1 MCYICTD
8 EHKMWPQHSVRKW
21 EVRKANMT
29 GNNLLQKNQTKPD
42 DLSNR
47 FIIFC
52 MPKRLQS
59 SSRLEIHRKNN
70 EAKLVLH
77 VLNRNTCNYMPFI
90 FTYWMPISNIG
101 DLSALRKVKA
111 RRSLHCSLKNKLVKS
126 SGCSPFDVI
135 SVGQKSGGLSW
146 PGSEIP
152 TTLLKKLV
160 STKKKGHSF
169 YLDGRKRISFYI
181 FHTIDLRGN
190 EPCHHP
196 SILLCLVHSV
206 DWNASEF
213 SEGGQVLSWK
223 DRHEMCP

>member
-1 MCYICTD
+1 MRYIYID

-29 GNNLLQKNQTKPD
+29 GNNLLQKNQNKPD

-77 VLNRNTCNYMPFI
+77 VLNRNTGETAFYMPFI
-90 FTYWMPISNIG
+90 FTYIMPISNIG
-101 DLSALRKVKA
+101 DLSALRKIKT

-126 SGCSPFDVI
+126 SGFSPFDVI
-135 SVGQKSGGLSW
+135 SVGQKSGGLS
-146 PGSEIP
+146 
-152 TTLLKKLV
+152 
-160 STKKKGHSF
+160 
-169 YLDGRKRISFYI
+169 
-181 FHTIDLRGN
+181 
-190 EPCHHP
+190 
-196 SILLCLVHSV
+196 
-206 DWNASEF
+206 
-213 SEGGQVLSWK
+213 
-223 DRHEMCP
+223 

>member
-1 MCYICTD
+1 MRYIYID

-77 VLNRNTCNYMPFI
+77 VLNRNTGETAFYMQ
-90 FTYWMPISNIG
+90 
-101 DLSALRKVKA
+101 
-111 RRSLHCSLKNKLVKS
+111 LHA
-126 SGCSPFDVI
+126 I
-135 SVGQKSGGLSW
+135 
-146 PGSEIP
+146 
-152 TTLLKKLV
+152 
-160 STKKKGHSF
+160 HF
-169 YLDGRKRISFYI
+169 YLY
-181 FHTIDLRGN
+181 
-190 EPCHHP
+190 
-196 SILLCLVHSV
+196 
-206 DWNASEF
+206 NANFQHWWS
-213 SEGGQVLSWK
+213 Q
-223 DRHEMCP
+223 CTA